1 MSESVCE
8 QLSAFKVILN
18 VSNQTPKHLCD
29 NLAILGT
36 IADMEQLTS
45 LLDSLSLSQDRL
57 AVLESVR
64 PALGKLSR

>member
-1 MSESVCE
+1 M
-8 QLSAFKVILN
+8 
-18 VSNQTPKHLCD
+18 
-29 NLAILGT
+29 

-64 PALGKLSR
+64 PALGKLSRLTMAADLSPCDDRICPDVQSYLS